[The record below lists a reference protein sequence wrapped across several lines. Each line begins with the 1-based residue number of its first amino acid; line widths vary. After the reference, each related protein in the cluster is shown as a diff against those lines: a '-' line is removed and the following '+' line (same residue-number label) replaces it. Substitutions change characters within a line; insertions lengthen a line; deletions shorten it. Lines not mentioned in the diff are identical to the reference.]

1 MCSLEKRGR
10 VYILTLLGDGDHRF
24 NPSTM
29 DAISAALQEVQD
41 SQDAGTLVT
50 TNQGRYFSNGLDLQW
65 ISQNPDVPSS
75 TLRIKF
81 ETLLAS
87 FMRLRVPT
95 IAAICGHAA
104 AGGFMLALAHDYRF
118 MRGDR
123 SVLYMSEL
131 DIGLKFSKGFMA
143 VIRSKL
149 MPGTLRDVVLGAR
162 KFSAQMALEGGIV
175 DSVYADS
182 PQTLEAAI
190 KEAQKLAGRGWKKEI
205 YSELRLGA
213 FPGVLEEL
221 DAHEDPYNFPLSSK
235 L

>member
-24 NPSTM
+24 NPSTI
-29 DAISAALQEVQD
+29 DAISAALKEVQD
-41 SQDAGTLVT
+41 SPDAGALVT

-65 ISQNPDVPSS
+65 ISQNPDAHLS
-75 TLRIKF
+75 TIRIKF
-81 ETLLAS
+81 ENLLAS
-87 FMRLRVPT
+87 FIRLRVPT

-104 AGGFMLALAHDYRF
+104 AGGFMVALAHDYRF

-131 DIGLKFSKGFMA
+131 DIGMKLPRSLMA
-143 VIRSKL
+143 VVRSKL
-149 MPGTLRDVVLGAR
+149 LPGTLRDVVLGAR

-182 PQTLEAAI
+182 PQTLEAAVS
-190 KEAQKLAGRGWKKEI
+190 EAQNLAGRGWKKEI

-221 DAHEDPYNFPLSSK
+221 DAHRDPYIFPVSSK

>member
-1 MCSLEKRGR
+1 MCNLEKRGR

-24 NPSTM
+24 NPSTI
-29 DAISAALQEVQD
+29 DAISAALKEVQD
-41 SQDAGTLVT
+41 SPDAGALVT

-65 ISQNPDVPSS
+65 ISQNPDAHLS
-75 TLRIKF
+75 TIRIKF
-81 ETLLAS
+81 ENLLAS
-87 FMRLRVPT
+87 FIRLRVPT

-104 AGGFMLALAHDYRF
+104 AGGFIVALAHDYRF

-131 DIGLKFSKGFMA
+131 DIGMKLPRSLMA

-149 MPGTLRDVVLGAR
+149 LPGTLRDVVLGAR

-182 PQTLEAAI
+182 PQTLEAAVS
-190 KEAQKLAGRGWKKEI
+190 EAQKLAGRGWKKEI

-221 DAHEDPYNFPLSSK
+221 DAHRDPYLFPVSSK

>member
-1 MCSLEKRGR
+1 MCSLEKRGN
-10 VYILTLLGDGDHRF
+10 VYILTLLGEGDHRF
-24 NPSTM
+24 NPSTI
-29 DAISAALQEVQD
+29 DSIIAALKEVQESPD
-41 SQDAGTLVT
+41 GRALVT
-50 TNQGRYFSNGLDLQW
+50 TNDGRYFSNGLDLQW
-65 ISQNPDVPSS
+65 ISQNPEVNL
-75 TLRIKF
+75 TTIRFKF

-104 AGGFMLALAHDYRF
+104 AGGFMLGLAHDYRF

-131 DIGLKFSKGFMA
+131 DIGMKMPRSLMA

-149 MPGTLRDVVLGAR
+149 LPEALRDVVLGAR
-162 KFSAQMALEGGIV
+162 KFSAQMALEARIV

-182 PQTLEAAI
+182 AQTLEAAVS
-190 KEAQKLAGRGWKKEI
+190 EAQKFADRGWKKEV
-205 YSELRLGA
+205 YCELRLGA
-213 FPGVLEEL
+213 FPGVVEEL
-221 DAHEDPYNFPLSSK
+221 DAHRDPYIFPGSAK